1 MRQCPGFRRRQAI
14 LQRLIE
20 YIRPLWDHAGVRA
33 HARATLNKMLLCGT
47 LALGAEVFSSIDG
60 KTRTFYHTCKT
71 RACPSCG
78 YFQTLRFQQEVVN
91 HLPEIP
97 YRGLM
102 LTIPDRYW
110 EILRLNRQLLP
121 DLVALGGG
129 VMSDLARERRQAEVP
144 LIAVLH
150 TFNPELK
157 FKPHLHVVVGLT
169 GLDLNGNRL
178 VENIFFS
185 KDMLQKRWRY
195 ELLDRLELEVR
206 QGKLRSDLSQKQLL
220 EKIDYERGALWH
232 IEEHGCTN
240 KHALLAYVARYIGR
254 PPIANSRILEFDA
267 DYVRFRYRDKRDD
280 NRFHEATISTQEFS
294 NRLIEHIRESY
305 QHGVRYFGLLAPRV
319 KSTRYHAFWRLLGQR
334 EPDPVHP
341 LRWAEGLYLSF
352 GINPLVD
359 SRGNPMTWSHSLPPQ
374 LPVIES

>member
-1 MRQCPGFRRRQAI
+1 MRP
-14 LQRLIE
+14 
-20 YIRPLWDHAGVRA
+20 HV
-33 HARATLNKMLLCGT
+33 RATLNKMLLCGT
-47 LALGAEVFSSIDG
+47 PALGAEVFSSIDG
-60 KTRTFYHTCKT
+60 ETRTVYHTCKT

-97 YRGLM
+97 YRGLI

-121 DLVALGGG
+121 DLAALGGG

-169 GLDLNGNRL
+169 GLGLNGDRL

-185 KDMLQKRWRY
+185 KDMLRERWRD

-206 QGKLRSDLSQKQLL
+206 QGRLRSDLSLKDLL

-232 IEEHGCTN
+232 IEEHRCTN
-240 KHALLAYVARYIGR
+240 KYQLLAYVARYIGR

-267 DYVRFRYRDKRDD
+267 HHVRFRYRDKLDD
-280 NRFHEATISTQEFS
+280 DRVHEATIPTQEFLD
-294 NRLIEHIRESY
+294 RLIEHIREPY
-305 QHGVRYFGLLAPRV
+305 QHGVRYFGLLAPRAR
-319 KSTRYHAFWRLLGQR
+319 STRYPAFLRLLGL
-334 EPDPVHP
+334 PAPGPVHR

-352 GINPLVD
+352 RVDPLVD
-359 SRGNPMTWSHSLPPQ
+359 SWGNPMTWSHRLPPQ
-374 LPVIES
+374 LPATAF

>member
-1 MRQCPGFRRRQAI
+1 V
-14 LQRLIE
+14 
-20 YIRPLWDHAGVRA
+20 RP

-47 LALGAEVFSSIDG
+47 PALGAEVFSSIDG
-60 KTRTFYHTCKT
+60 ETRKVYHTCKT

-78 YFQTLRFQQEVVN
+78 YFQTLRFRQEVVN

-97 YRGLM
+97 YRGLI

-129 VMSDLARERRQAEVP
+129 VMSDLARERCQAEVP

-169 GLDLNGNRL
+169 GLDLNGDRL
-178 VENIFFS
+178 VKNIFFS
-185 KDMLQKRWRY
+185 KDMLQERWRHA
-195 ELLDRLELEVR
+195 LLDRLELEVR
-206 QGKLRSDLSQKQLL
+206 QGRLRSDLSQKQSL
-220 EKIDYERGALWH
+220 ENIDYERGIPWH
-232 IEEHGCTN
+232 IPEHGCTN
-240 KHALLAYVARYIGR
+240 KHQLLAYVARYIGR
-254 PPIANSRILEFDA
+254 PPIANSRILKFDA
-267 DYVRFRYRDKRDD
+267 HHVRFRYRDKLDD
-280 NRFHEATISTQEFS
+280 DRVHEATITTQEFLD
-294 NRLIEHIRESY
+294 RLIEHIREPY
-305 QHGVRYFGLLAPRV
+305 QHGVRYFGLLAPQA
-319 KSTRYHAFWRLLGQR
+319 KSTRYHAFRRLLGQP
-334 EPDPVHP
+334 EPSPIHP

-352 GINPLVD
+352 GVNPLVD

-374 LPVIES
+374 LPVIAS

>member
-294 NRLIEHIRESY
+294 NRLIEHIREPY

-341 LRWAEGLYLSF
+341 LRWAEGRYLSF
-352 GINPLVD
+352 GVDPLVD
-359 SRGNPMTWSHSLPPQ
+359 SWGNPMTWSHRLPPQ
-374 LPVIES
+374 LPGIAS